1 MIACLADTFSNV
13 ELATEWANLT
23 ADSILIEVITFR
35 AFEALI
41 FVPGLAAIVV
51 GYGDELGE
59 WYFATWFIEAA
70 EIAVEGGEGEI
81 AMGETH
87 EEQ

>member
-1 MIACLADTFSNV
+1 LV
-13 ELATEWANLT
+13 
-23 ADSILIEVITFR
+23 
-35 AFEALI
+35 
-41 FVPGLAAIVV
+41 FVPSLAAIIV
-51 GYGDELGE
+51 GYGDKLGE

-81 AMGETH
+81 AMGQAH